1 MANIFGNVL
10 RKLRKEKRY
19 SQQQLADLLF
29 VDRTSVANWE
39 TGRRVP
45 DAILISRI
53 SELLGVDTATLLGIT
68 EYPDQKPTVIV
79 VDDESL
85 ILQGELKVLQE
96 VLSDMNIIGF
106 NKASEAVSYAKL
118 NTVFLAF
125 LDIEMGRA
133 NGLDVCRELLSIN
146 PRTNVIY
153 VTAHT
158 EHSLDAWDTS
168 ASGFIRKPITP
179 EAIQSQLTKLRYPI
193 HGQTKVA
200 DLNQ

>member
-1 MANIFGNVL
+1 MALSEKEVLMSNVFGDIL
-10 RKLRKEKRY
+10 RKLRKEKGY

-68 EYPDQKPTVIV
+68 EHLDKKPTVIV
-79 VDDESL
+79 VDDERL
-85 ILQGELKVLQE
+85 ILQGELKVLQD
-96 VLSDMNIIGF
+96 VLKDMNIVGF
-106 NKASEAVSYAKL
+106 TKPSEAVSYAKL
-118 NTVFLAF
+118 NQIYMAF
-125 LDIEMGRA
+125 LDIEMGRT

-146 PRTNVIY
+146 PRTNVIF
-153 VTAHT
+153 VTAHAGY
-158 EHSLDAWDTS
+158 SLDAWDTG

-179 EAIQSQLTKLRYPI
+179 EAIRSQLTKLRYPN
-193 HGQTKVA
+193 HG
-200 DLNQ
+200 